1 MWSACW
7 PCPNLACRRHDE
19 AMSSSPPIGMAS
31 FACVSAAWQAHETE
45 LRGYLRHRASDHDA
59 ADDVLQDVFVKAM
72 RQGQDFCTLDNPRAW
87 LFQVAR
93 NALVD
98 RARTAHPH
106 EPFTEE
112 LSDTVSMQVDPVT
125 PVDALSGC
133 LIRTLSE
140 LHADDATSL
149 TDLSGLSWLWLTAF
163 VGANLF
169 QMASPAS
176 ARPPKS
182 SRRWV

>member
-1 MWSACW
+1 
-7 PCPNLACRRHDE
+7 
-19 AMSSSPPIGMAS
+19 MAS